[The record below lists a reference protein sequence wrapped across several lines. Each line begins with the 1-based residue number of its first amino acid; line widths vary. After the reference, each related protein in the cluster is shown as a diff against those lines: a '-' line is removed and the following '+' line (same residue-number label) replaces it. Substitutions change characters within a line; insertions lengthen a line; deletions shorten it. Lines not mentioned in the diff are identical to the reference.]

1 MNCLEISGLHLLLSL
16 PTLRVYNSTY
26 FRRLFQA
33 EKDFLKFNLD
43 LLPLNSASYAAKL
56 CPDWKKIS
64 KECVLSLKGK
74 ESASRSDSNSVVGCL
89 EATNALLESVWR
101 VLSIV
106 RDITDAKVWIFSM
119 CQSVVLLCIR

>member
-33 EKDFLKFNLD
+33 EKDFLKFTLD

-74 ESASRSDSNSVVGCL
+74 ESASRSDWSLPKTISCLIHLIWVGLHSRYVDCFIL
-89 EATNALLESVWR
+89 A
-101 VLSIV
+101 
-106 RDITDAKVWIFSM
+106 
-119 CQSVVLLCIR
+119 IRKHRAVFRGKT

>member
-1 MNCLEISGLHLLLSL
+1 LKASIGSSRRRTRGKAAASSA
-16 PTLRVYNSTY
+16 TAST
-26 FRRLFQA
+26 
-33 EKDFLKFNLD
+33 ED
-43 LLPLNSASYAAKL
+43 SSEAA
-56 CPDWKKIS
+56 I
-64 KECVLSLKGK
+64 EGK
-74 ESASRSDSNSVVGCL
+74 EVDKTEVTRAVKANTSSSDSNSVVGCL